1 MGKSKA
7 KKLTDAMCRDLPR
20 LDKHYFK
27 PADYPGLE
35 LWVRPGGTKTW
46 RFQYK
51 IKSKRYQ
58 QRKTIGN
65 YPAIGVVEAVKR
77 AKELSTKIYN
87 GEDPKED
94 EKADILKMQLGE
106 ALKNYYKDELTE
118 ANRHR
123 PSTIKNIKAI
133 FKVWI
138 FRNTYEKEILSK
150 LERADDIQYKKL
162 SSIKPKMFKNLFQI
176 VGSKSPTTA
185 NRLQNYLRKFWN
197 DYVKEAD
204 NPFLMKKKFM
214 YDENVYLDFLDPT
227 ELKRVM
233 KVLVQ
238 VDQRTGRLNNDYY
251 IKRKLNPVSCCLLA
265 FLLTSGRRTEEA
277 SSLTWNQYLK
287 GDEPRV
293 RLFKTKT
300 SKKNNKVVFS
310 LGDDAVKVLNLI
322 LKDRLNNPKS
332 KFYFPVNDPRNSY
345 IFPSKDYGRKLANGK
360 CKSLHIIDPDK
371 TWDKSLKLGGVE
383 RHMKV
388 YATRHTFATNFWKQ
402 TKDLKA
408 LAQAL
413 GTTEEIALKYAKL
426 VGDTVVD
433 GINKIEFFDNEKV
446 VLKQVN

>member
-1 MGKSKA
+1 MG
-7 KKLTDAMCRDLPR
+7 KLTDAICRSLNR
-20 LDKHYFK
+20 LDKKYYK
-27 PADYPGLE
+27 PGNYPGVQF
-35 LWVRPGGTKTW
+35 WVLTSGTKTW
-46 RFQYK
+46 YYQYRTPNK
-51 IKSKRYQ
+51 KYPVSKRL
-58 QRKTIGN
+58 GN
-65 YPAIGVVEAVKR
+65 YPHVGLVEAHKK
-77 AKELSTKIYN
+77 AKQLAQNIFNGIYP
-87 GEDPKED
+87 EEQ
-94 EKADILKMQLGE
+94 EKSDIMKMQLGE
-106 ALKNYYKDELTE
+106 ALKNYYIDELTE

-133 FKVWI
+133 FKCWI
-138 FRNTYEKEILSK
+138 FRNTYDKEILNK
-150 LERADDIQYKKL
+150 LLRADDIQYKKL
-162 SSIKPKMFKNLFQI
+162 SSITPKMFKNLFQI

-238 VDQRTGRLNNDYY
+238 VDQRTGRLNKDYY
-251 IKRKLNPVSCCLLA
+251 IKRKLNPVSCLLLA
-265 FLLTSGRRTEEA
+265 FLLTTGRRTEEA

-287 GDEPRV
+287 GDEPRI
-293 RLFKTKT
+293 RLFETKT
-300 SKKNNKVVFS
+300 SKKNQKLIFG

-322 LKDRLNNPKS
+322 LKDRLNNPDS
-332 KFYFPVNDPRNSY
+332 RFYFPVNDPRNNC

-388 YATRHTFATNFWKQ
+388 YATRHTFATNFYRE
-402 TKDLKA
+402 TRDIKA
-408 LAQAL
+408 LAEAL

-426 VGDTVVD
+426 VGQTVVD
-433 GINKIEFFDNEKV
+433 GINKIKFFDEDKV

>member
-1 MGKSKA
+1 
-7 KKLTDAMCRDLPR
+7 
-20 LDKHYFK
+20 
-27 PADYPGLE
+27 
-35 LWVRPGGTKTW
+35 
-46 RFQYK
+46 
-51 IKSKRYQ
+51 
-58 QRKTIGN
+58 
-65 YPAIGVVEAVKR
+65 
-77 AKELSTKIYN
+77 
-87 GEDPKED
+87 
-94 EKADILKMQLGE
+94 
-106 ALKNYYKDELTE
+106 
-118 ANRHR
+118 
-123 PSTIKNIKAI
+123 
-133 FKVWI
+133 
-138 FRNTYEKEILSK
+138 
-150 LERADDIQYKKL
+150 
-162 SSIKPKMFKNLFQI
+162 MFKNLFQI

-197 DYVKEAD
+197 DYVKESE
-204 NPFLMKKKFM
+204 NPFIMKKKFM

-277 SSLTWNQYLK
+277 SSLTWTQYLK

-300 SKKNNKVVFS
+300 AKKNNKVVFS

>member
-1 MGKSKA
+1 MG
-7 KKLTDAMCRDLPR
+7 KLTDAICRSLNR
-20 LDKHYFK
+20 LDKKYYK
-27 PADYPGLE
+27 PGNFPGVQF
-35 LWVRPGGTKTW
+35 WVLTSGTKTW
-46 RFQYK
+46 YYQYRTPNK
-51 IKSKRYQ
+51 KYPVSKRL
-58 QRKTIGN
+58 GN
-65 YPAIGVVEAVKR
+65 YPHVGLVEAHKK
-77 AKELSTKIYN
+77 AKQLAQNIFNGIYP
-87 GEDPKED
+87 EEQ
-94 EKADILKMQLGE
+94 EKSDIMKMQLGE
-106 ALKNYYKDELTE
+106 ALKNYYIDELTE

-138 FRNTYEKEILSK
+138 FRNTYDKEILNK
-150 LERADDIQYKKL
+150 LLRADDIQYKKL
-162 SSIKPKMFKNLFQI
+162 SSITPKMFKNLFQI

-238 VDQRTGRLNNDYY
+238 VDQRTGRLNKDYY
-251 IKRKLNPVSCCLLA
+251 IKRKLNPVSCLLLA
-265 FLLTSGRRTEEA
+265 FLLTTGRRTEEA

-293 RLFKTKT
+293 RLFETKT
-300 SKKNNKVVFS
+300 SKKNKKLIFG

-322 LKDRLNNPKS
+322 LKDRLNNPDS
-332 KFYFPVNDPRNSY
+332 RFYFPVNDPRNNC

-388 YATRHTFATNFWKQ
+388 YATRHTFATNFYRE
-402 TKDLKA
+402 TRDIKA
-408 LAQAL
+408 LAEAL

-426 VGDTVVD
+426 VGQTVVD
-433 GINKIEFFDNEKV
+433 GINKIKFFDEDKV
-446 VLKQVN
+446 ILKQVN

>member
-1 MGKSKA
+1 MG
-7 KKLTDAMCRDLPR
+7 KLTDAICRSLNR
-20 LDKHYFK
+20 LDKKYYK
-27 PADYPGLE
+27 PGNFPGVQF
-35 LWVRPGGTKTW
+35 WVLTSGTKTW
-46 RFQYK
+46 YYQYRTPNK
-51 IKSKRYQ
+51 KYPVSIRL
-58 QRKTIGN
+58 GN
-65 YPAIGVVEAVKR
+65 YPHVGLVEAHKK
-77 AKELSTKIYN
+77 AKQLAQNIFNGIYP
-87 GEDPKED
+87 EEQ
-94 EKADILKMQLGE
+94 EKSDILKMQLGE
-106 ALKNYYKDELTE
+106 ALKNYYIDELTE

-138 FRNTYEKEILSK
+138 FRNTYDKEILNK
-150 LERADDIQYKKL
+150 LLRADDIQYKKL
-162 SSIKPKMFKNLFQI
+162 SSITPKMFKNLFQI

-238 VDQRTGRLNNDYY
+238 VDQRTGRLNKDYY
-251 IKRKLNPVSCCLLA
+251 IRNSLNPVSCLLLA
-265 FLLTSGRRTEEA
+265 FLLTTGRRTEEA

-293 RLFKTKT
+293 RLFETKT
-300 SKKNNKVVFS
+300 SKKNKKLIFG

-322 LKDRLNNPKS
+322 LKDRLNNPES
-332 KFYFPVNDPRNSY
+332 KFYFPVNDPRNNY
-345 IFPSKDYGRKLANGK
+345 IFPSRDYGRKLANGK

-388 YATRHTFATNFWKQ
+388 YATRHTFATNFYRE
-402 TKDLKA
+402 TRDIKA
-408 LAQAL
+408 LAEAL

-426 VGDTVVD
+426 VGQTVVD
-433 GINKIEFFDNEKV
+433 GINKIKFFDEDKV

>member
-1 MGKSKA
+1 MG
-7 KKLTDAMCRDLPR
+7 KLTDAICRSLNR
-20 LDKHYFK
+20 LDKKYYK
-27 PADYPGLE
+27 PGNYPGLQF
-35 LWVRPGGTKTW
+35 WVLTSGTKTW
-46 RFQYK
+46 YYQYRTK
-51 IKSKRYQ
+51 GKKYQ
-58 QRKTIGN
+58 QRKRLGN
-65 YPAIGVVEAVKR
+65 YPHVGLIEAHKK
-77 AKELSTKIYN
+77 AKQLSQNIFNGIYP
-87 GEDPKED
+87 EEQ
-94 EKADILKMQLGE
+94 EKSDIMKMQLGE
-106 ALKNYYKDELTE
+106 ALKNYYIDELTE

-133 FKVWI
+133 FKCWI
-138 FRNTYEKEILSK
+138 FRNTYDKEILNK
-150 LERADDIQYKKL
+150 LLRADDIQYKKL
-162 SSIKPKMFKNLFQI
+162 SSITPKMFKNLFQI

-433 GINKIEFFDNEKV
+433 GINKIEFFDDEKV

>member
-1 MGKSKA
+1 MG
-7 KKLTDAMCRDLPR
+7 KLTDAICRSLNR
-20 LDKHYFK
+20 LDKKYYK
-27 PADYPGLE
+27 PGNYPGVQF
-35 LWVRPGGTKTW
+35 WVLTSGTKTW
-46 RFQYK
+46 YYQYRTPNK
-51 IKSKRYQ
+51 KYPVSKRL
-58 QRKTIGN
+58 GN
-65 YPAIGVVEAVKR
+65 YPHVGLVEAHKK
-77 AKELSTKIYN
+77 AKQLAQNIFNGIYP
-87 GEDPKED
+87 EEQ
-94 EKADILKMQLGE
+94 EKSDIMKMQLGE
-106 ALKNYYKDELTE
+106 ALKNYYIDELTE

-138 FRNTYEKEILSK
+138 FRNTYDKEILNK
-150 LERADDIQYKKL
+150 LLRADDIQYKKL
-162 SSIKPKMFKNLFQI
+162 SSITPKMFKNLFQI

-238 VDQRTGRLNNDYY
+238 VDQRTGRLNKDYY
-251 IKRKLNPVSCCLLA
+251 IKRKLNPVSCLLLA
-265 FLLTSGRRTEEA
+265 FLLTTGRRTEEA

-287 GDEPRV
+287 GDEPRI
-293 RLFKTKT
+293 RLFETKT
-300 SKKNNKVVFS
+300 SKKNQKLIFG

-322 LKDRLNNPKS
+322 LKDRLNNPES
-332 KFYFPVNDPRNSY
+332 KFYFPVNDPRNNY
-345 IFPSKDYGRKLANGK
+345 IFPSRDYGRKLATGK

-388 YATRHTFATNFWKQ
+388 YATRHTFATNFYRE
-402 TKDLKA
+402 TRDIKA
-408 LAQAL
+408 LAEAL

-426 VGDTVVD
+426 VGQTVVD
-433 GINKIEFFDNEKV
+433 GINKIKFFDEDKV
-446 VLKQVN
+446 ILKQVN

>member
-1 MGKSKA
+1 MG
-7 KKLTDAMCRDLPR
+7 KLTDAICRSLNR
-20 LDKHYFK
+20 LDKKYYK
-27 PADYPGLE
+27 PGNFPGVQF
-35 LWVRPGGTKTW
+35 WVLTSGTKTW
-46 RFQYK
+46 YYQYRTPNK
-51 IKSKRYQ
+51 KYPVSKRL
-58 QRKTIGN
+58 GN
-65 YPAIGVVEAVKR
+65 YPHVGLIEAHKK
-77 AKELSTKIYN
+77 AKQLAQNIFNGIYP
-87 GEDPKED
+87 EEQ
-94 EKADILKMQLGE
+94 EKSDILKMQLGE
-106 ALKNYYKDELTE
+106 ALKNYYIDELTE

-138 FRNTYEKEILSK
+138 FRNTYDKEILNK
-150 LERADDIQYKKL
+150 LLRADDIQYKKL
-162 SSIKPKMFKNLFQI
+162 SSITPKMFKNLFQI

-197 DYVKEAD
+197 DYVKESE
-204 NPFLMKKKFM
+204 NPFIMKKKFM

-238 VDQRTGRLNNDYY
+238 VDQRTGRLNKDYY
-251 IKRKLNPVSCCLLA
+251 IKRKLNPVSCLLLA
-265 FLLTSGRRTEEA
+265 FLLTTGRRTEEA

-287 GDEPRV
+287 GDEPRI
-293 RLFKTKT
+293 RLFETKT
-300 SKKNNKVVFS
+300 SKKNKKLIFG

-322 LKDRLNNPKS
+322 LKDRLNNPES
-332 KFYFPVNDPRNSY
+332 KFYFPVNDPRNNY
-345 IFPSKDYGRKLANGK
+345 IFPSRDYGRKLATGK

-388 YATRHTFATNFWKQ
+388 YATRHTFATNFYRQ
-402 TKDLKA
+402 TRDIKA
-408 LAQAL
+408 LAEAL

-426 VGDTVVD
+426 VGQTVVD
-433 GINKIEFFDNEKV
+433 GINKIKFFDEDKV

>member
-1 MGKSKA
+1 MG
-7 KKLTDAMCRDLPR
+7 KLTDAICRSLNR
-20 LDKHYFK
+20 LDKKYYK
-27 PADYPGLE
+27 PGNYPGVQF
-35 LWVRPGGTKTW
+35 WVLTSGTKTW
-46 RFQYK
+46 YYQYRTPNK
-51 IKSKRYQ
+51 KYPVSKRL
-58 QRKTIGN
+58 GN
-65 YPAIGVVEAVKR
+65 YPHVGLVEAHKK
-77 AKELSTKIYN
+77 AKQLAQNIFNGIYP
-87 GEDPKED
+87 EEQ
-94 EKADILKMQLGE
+94 EKSDIMKMQLGE
-106 ALKNYYKDELTE
+106 ALKNYYIDELTE

-138 FRNTYEKEILSK
+138 FRNTYDKEILNK
-150 LERADDIQYKKL
+150 LLRADDIQYKKL
-162 SSIKPKMFKNLFQI
+162 SSITPKMFKNLFQI

-238 VDQRTGRLNNDYY
+238 VDQRTGRLNKDYY
-251 IKRKLNPVSCCLLA
+251 IKRKLNPVSCLLLA
-265 FLLTSGRRTEEA
+265 FLLTTGRRTEEA

-287 GDEPRV
+287 GDEPRI
-293 RLFKTKT
+293 RLFETKT
-300 SKKNNKVVFS
+300 SKKNQKLIFG

-322 LKDRLNNPKS
+322 LKDRLNNPDS
-332 KFYFPVNDPRNSY
+332 RFYFPVNDPRNNC
-345 IFPSKDYGRKLANGK
+345 IFPSKDYGRKLATGK

-388 YATRHTFATNFWKQ
+388 YATRHTFATNFYRQ
-402 TKDLKA
+402 TRDIKA
-408 LAQAL
+408 LAEAL

-426 VGDTVVD
+426 VGQTVVD
-433 GINKIEFFDNEKV
+433 GINKIKFFDEDKV
-446 VLKQVN
+446 ILKQVN

>member
-1 MGKSKA
+1 MG
-7 KKLTDAMCRDLPR
+7 KLTDAICRSLNR
-20 LDKHYFK
+20 LDKKYYK
-27 PADYPGLE
+27 PGNFPGVQF
-35 LWVRPGGTKTW
+35 WVLTSGTKTW
-46 RFQYK
+46 YYQYRTPNK
-51 IKSKRYQ
+51 KYPVSKRL
-58 QRKTIGN
+58 GN
-65 YPAIGVVEAVKR
+65 YPHVGLVEAHKK
-77 AKELSTKIYN
+77 AKQLAQNIFNGIYP
-87 GEDPKED
+87 EEQ
-94 EKADILKMQLGE
+94 EKSDIMKMQLGE
-106 ALKNYYKDELTE
+106 ALKNYYIDELTE

-138 FRNTYEKEILSK
+138 FRNTYDKEILNK
-150 LERADDIQYKKL
+150 LLRADDIQYKKL
-162 SSIKPKMFKNLFQI
+162 SSITPKMFKNLFQI

-238 VDQRTGRLNNDYY
+238 VDQRTGRLNKDYY
-251 IKRKLNPVSCCLLA
+251 IKRKLNPVSCLLLA
-265 FLLTSGRRTEEA
+265 FLLTTGRRTEEA

-287 GDEPRV
+287 GDEPRI
-293 RLFKTKT
+293 RLFETKT
-300 SKKNNKVVFS
+300 SKKNKKLIFG

-322 LKDRLNNPKS
+322 LKDRLNNPES
-332 KFYFPVNDPRNSY
+332 KFYFPVNDPRNNY
-345 IFPSKDYGRKLANGK
+345 IFPSRDYGRKLATGK

-388 YATRHTFATNFWKQ
+388 YATRHTFATNFYRQ
-402 TKDLKA
+402 TRDIKA
-408 LAQAL
+408 LAEAL

-426 VGDTVVD
+426 VGQTVVD
-433 GINKIEFFDNEKV
+433 GINKIKFFDEDKV

>member
-1 MGKSKA
+1 MG
-7 KKLTDAMCRDLPR
+7 KLTDAICRSLNR
-20 LDKHYFK
+20 LDKKYYK
-27 PADYPGLE
+27 PGNYPGVQF
-35 LWVRPGGTKTW
+35 WVLTSGTKTW
-46 RFQYK
+46 YYQYRTPNK
-51 IKSKRYQ
+51 KYPVSKRL
-58 QRKTIGN
+58 GN
-65 YPAIGVVEAVKR
+65 YPHVGLVEAHKK
-77 AKELSTKIYN
+77 AKQLAQNIFNVIYP
-87 GEDPKED
+87 EEQ
-94 EKADILKMQLGE
+94 EKSDIMKMQLGE
-106 ALKNYYKDELTE
+106 ALKNYYIDELTE

-138 FRNTYEKEILSK
+138 FRNTYDKEILNK
-150 LERADDIQYKKL
+150 LLRADDIQYKKL
-162 SSIKPKMFKNLFQI
+162 SSITPKMFKNLFQI

-238 VDQRTGRLNNDYY
+238 VDQRTGRLNKDYY
-251 IKRKLNPVSCCLLA
+251 IKRKLNPVSCLLLA
-265 FLLTSGRRTEEA
+265 FLLTTGRRTEEA

-287 GDEPRV
+287 GDEPRI
-293 RLFKTKT
+293 RLFETKT
-300 SKKNNKVVFS
+300 SKKNQKLIFG

-322 LKDRLNNPKS
+322 LKDRLNNPDS
-332 KFYFPVNDPRNSY
+332 RFYFPVNDPRNNC

-388 YATRHTFATNFWKQ
+388 YATRHTFATNFYRE
-402 TKDLKA
+402 TRDIKA
-408 LAQAL
+408 LAEAL

-426 VGDTVVD
+426 VGQTVVD
-433 GINKIEFFDNEKV
+433 GINKIKFFDEDKV
-446 VLKQVN
+446 ILKQVN

>member
-197 DYVKEAD
+197 DYVKEPD

-233 KVLVQ
+233 KVLIQ
-238 VDQRTGRLNNDYY
+238 VDQRTGRLNQDYY
-251 IKRKLNPVSCCLLA
+251 IRSRLSPVSCCLLA
-265 FLLTSGRRTEEA
+265 FLLTTGRRTEEA
-277 SSLTWNQYLK
+277 SSLIWSQYLQ
-287 GDEPRV
+287 GDEPRLK
-293 RLFKTKT
+293 LFKTKT
-300 SKKNNKVVFS
+300 SKKNKKFIFS
-310 LGDDAVKVLNLI
+310 LGGGAVKVLNLI

-332 KFYFPVNDPRNSY
+332 KFYFPVNDPRNNY
-345 IFPSKDYGRKLANGK
+345 IFPSKDYGRKLVNGK
-360 CKSLHIIDPDK
+360 CKTLHIVDPGS
-371 TWDKSLKLGGVE
+371 TWDKALKLGGVV

-388 YATRHTFATNFWKQ
+388 YATRHTFATNFYRE
-402 TKDLKA
+402 TRDIKA
-408 LAQAL
+408 LAEAL

-426 VGDTVVD
+426 VGQTVVD
-433 GINKIEFFDNEKV
+433 GINKIKFFDEEKV

>member
-1 MGKSKA
+1 MGKSNV
-7 KKLTDAMCRDLPR
+7 KKLTDAICRDLPR

-27 PADYPGLE
+27 PGDYPGLE

-51 IKSKRYQ
+51 IKNKRYQ

-65 YPAIGVVEAVKR
+65 YPVIGVVEALKR
-77 AKELSTKIYN
+77 AKELSTRIYN

-94 EKADILKMQLGE
+94 KKSDILKMQLGE
-106 ALKNYYKDELTE
+106 ALKNYYIESLTE

-133 FKVWI
+133 FKCWI
-138 FRNTYEKEILSK
+138 FRNTYDKEILNR
-150 LERADDIQYKKL
+150 LMRADDIQYKKL
-162 SSIKPKMFKNLFQI
+162 SSITPKMFKNLFQI
-176 VGSKSPTTA
+176 VGAKSPYTA

-197 DYVKEAD
+197 DYVEEPG

-214 YDENVYLDFLDPT
+214 YDEDEYLDFLDPT

-238 VDQRTGRLNNDYY
+238 VDQRTGRLNSDYY
-251 IKRKLNPVSCCLLA
+251 IRNKLNPVSCLLLA
-265 FLLTSGRRTEEA
+265 FLLATGRRTEEA
-277 SSLTWNQYLK
+277 SSLTWAQYLR
-287 GDEPRV
+287 GDEPRLK
-293 RLFKTKT
+293 LFKTKT
-300 SKKNNKVVFS
+300 SKKNNKLVFS
-310 LGDDAVKVLNLI
+310 LGTDAVKILNLI

-345 IFPSKDYGRKLANGK
+345 IFPSKDYGRKLGTGK
-360 CKSLHIIDPDK
+360 CKTLHIIDPDK
-371 TWDKSLKLGGVE
+371 TWGKSIKLGGVE

-408 LAQAL
+408 LAEAL
-413 GTTEEIALKYAKL
+413 GNTEAQAMKYAKL

-433 GINKIEFFDNEKV
+433 GINKIEFFEEEKA

>member
-1 MGKSKA
+1 MG
-7 KKLTDAMCRDLPR
+7 KLTDAICRSLNR
-20 LDKHYFK
+20 LDKKYYK
-27 PADYPGLE
+27 PGNYPGVQF
-35 LWVRPGGTKTW
+35 WVLTSGTKTLYY
-46 RFQYK
+46 QYRTPNK
-51 IKSKRYQ
+51 KYPVSKRL
-58 QRKTIGN
+58 GN
-65 YPAIGVVEAVKR
+65 YPHVGLVEAHKK
-77 AKELSTKIYN
+77 AKQLAQNIFNGIYP
-87 GEDPKED
+87 EEQ
-94 EKADILKMQLGE
+94 EKSDIMKMQLGE
-106 ALKNYYKDELTE
+106 ALKNYYIDELTE

-138 FRNTYEKEILSK
+138 FRNTYDKEILNK
-150 LERADDIQYKKL
+150 LLRADDIQYKKL
-162 SSIKPKMFKNLFQI
+162 SSITPKMFKNLFQI

-238 VDQRTGRLNNDYY
+238 VDQRTGRLNKDYY
-251 IKRKLNPVSCCLLA
+251 IKRKLNPVSCLLLA
-265 FLLTSGRRTEEA
+265 FLLTTGRRTEEA

-287 GDEPRV
+287 GDEPRI
-293 RLFKTKT
+293 RLFETKT
-300 SKKNNKVVFS
+300 SKKNQKLIFG

-322 LKDRLNNPKS
+322 LKDRLNNPDS
-332 KFYFPVNDPRNSY
+332 RFYFPVNDPRNNC

-388 YATRHTFATNFWKQ
+388 YATRHTFATNFYRE
-402 TKDLKA
+402 TRDIKA
-408 LAQAL
+408 LAEAL

-426 VGDTVVD
+426 VGQTVVD
-433 GINKIEFFDNEKV
+433 GINKIKFFDEDKV
-446 VLKQVN
+446 ILKQVN

>member
-1 MGKSKA
+1 MG
-7 KKLTDAMCRDLPR
+7 KLTDAICRSLNR
-20 LDKHYFK
+20 LDKKYYK
-27 PADYPGLE
+27 PGNFPGVQF
-35 LWVRPGGTKTW
+35 WVLTSGTKTW
-46 RFQYK
+46 YYQYRTPNK
-51 IKSKRYQ
+51 KYPVSKRL
-58 QRKTIGN
+58 GN
-65 YPAIGVVEAVKR
+65 YPHVGLIEAHKK
-77 AKELSTKIYN
+77 AKQLAQNIFNGIYP
-87 GEDPKED
+87 EEQ
-94 EKADILKMQLGE
+94 EKSDILKMQLGE
-106 ALKNYYKDELTE
+106 ALKNYYIDELTE

-138 FRNTYEKEILSK
+138 FRNTYDKEILNK
-150 LERADDIQYKKL
+150 LLRADDIQYKKL
-162 SSIKPKMFKNLFQI
+162 SSITPKMFKNLFQI

-197 DYVKEAD
+197 DYVKESD

-238 VDQRTGRLNNDYY
+238 VDQRTGRLNKDYY
-251 IKRKLNPVSCCLLA
+251 IRNSLNPVSCCLLA
-265 FLLTSGRRTEEA
+265 FLLTTGRRTEEA

-293 RLFKTKT
+293 RLFETKT
-300 SKKNNKVVFS
+300 SKKNKKLIFG

-322 LKDRLNNPKS
+322 LKDRLNNPES
-332 KFYFPVNDPRNSY
+332 KFYFPVNDPRNNY
-345 IFPSKDYGRKLANGK
+345 IFPSRDYGRKLATGK

-388 YATRHTFATNFWKQ
+388 YATRHTFATNFYRQ
-402 TKDLKA
+402 TRDIKA
-408 LAQAL
+408 LAEAL

-426 VGDTVVD
+426 VGQTVVD
-433 GINKIEFFDNEKV
+433 GINKIKFFDEDKV

>member
-1 MGKSKA
+1 MG
-7 KKLTDAMCRDLPR
+7 KLTDAICRSLNR
-20 LDKHYFK
+20 LDKKYYK
-27 PADYPGLE
+27 PGNYPGVQF
-35 LWVRPGGTKTW
+35 WVLTSGTKTW
-46 RFQYK
+46 YYQYRTPNK
-51 IKSKRYQ
+51 KYPVSKRL
-58 QRKTIGN
+58 GN
-65 YPAIGVVEAVKR
+65 YPHVGLVEAHKK
-77 AKELSTKIYN
+77 AKQLAQNIFNGIYP
-87 GEDPKED
+87 EEQ
-94 EKADILKMQLGE
+94 EKSDIMKMQLGE
-106 ALKNYYKDELTE
+106 ALKNYYIDELTE

-138 FRNTYEKEILSK
+138 FRNTYDKEILNK
-150 LERADDIQYKKL
+150 LLRADDIQYKKL
-162 SSIKPKMFKNLFQI
+162 SSITPKMFKNLFQI

-238 VDQRTGRLNNDYY
+238 VDQRTGRLNKDYY
-251 IKRKLNPVSCCLLA
+251 IKRKLNPVSCLLLA
-265 FLLTSGRRTEEA
+265 FLLTTGRRTEEA

-293 RLFKTKT
+293 RLFETKT
-300 SKKNNKVVFS
+300 SKKNQKLIFG

-322 LKDRLNNPKS
+322 LKDRLNNPDS
-332 KFYFPVNDPRNSY
+332 RFYFPVNDPRNNC

-388 YATRHTFATNFWKQ
+388 YATRHTFATNFYRE
-402 TKDLKA
+402 TRDIKA
-408 LAQAL
+408 LAEAL

-426 VGDTVVD
+426 VGQTVVD
-433 GINKIEFFDNEKV
+433 GINKIKFFDEDKV
-446 VLKQVN
+446 ILKQVN

>member
-1 MGKSKA
+1 MG
-7 KKLTDAMCRDLPR
+7 KLTDAICRSLNR
-20 LDKHYFK
+20 LDKKYYK
-27 PADYPGLE
+27 PGNYPGVQF
-35 LWVRPGGTKTW
+35 WVLTSGTKTW
-46 RFQYK
+46 YYQYRTPNK
-51 IKSKRYQ
+51 KYPVSKRL
-58 QRKTIGN
+58 GN
-65 YPAIGVVEAVKR
+65 YPHVGLVEAHKK
-77 AKELSTKIYN
+77 AKQLAQNIFNGIYP
-87 GEDPKED
+87 EEQ
-94 EKADILKMQLGE
+94 EKSDIMKMQLGE
-106 ALKNYYKDELTE
+106 ALKNYYIDELTE

-138 FRNTYEKEILSK
+138 FRNTYDKEILNK
-150 LERADDIQYKKL
+150 LLRADDIQYKKL
-162 SSIKPKMFKNLFQI
+162 SSITPKMFKNLFQI

-238 VDQRTGRLNNDYY
+238 VDQRTGRLNKDYY
-251 IKRKLNPVSCCLLA
+251 IKRKLNPVSCLLLA
-265 FLLTSGRRTEEA
+265 FLLTTGRRTEEA

-287 GDEPRV
+287 GDEPRI
-293 RLFKTKT
+293 RLFETKT
-300 SKKNNKVVFS
+300 SKKNQKLIFG

-322 LKDRLNNPKS
+322 LKDRLNNPDS
-332 KFYFPVNDPRNSY
+332 RFYFPVNDPRNNC

-388 YATRHTFATNFWKQ
+388 YATRHTFATNFYRE
-402 TKDLKA
+402 TRDIKA
-408 LAQAL
+408 LAEAL

-426 VGDTVVD
+426 VGQTVVD
-433 GINKIEFFDNEKV
+433 GINKIKFFDEDKV
-446 VLKQVN
+446 ILKQVN

>member
-1 MGKSKA
+1 MG
-7 KKLTDAMCRDLPR
+7 KLTDAICRSLNR
-20 LDKHYFK
+20 LDKKYYK
-27 PADYPGLE
+27 PGNFPGVQF
-35 LWVRPGGTKTW
+35 WVLTSGTKTW
-46 RFQYK
+46 YYQYRTPNK
-51 IKSKRYQ
+51 KYPVSKRL
-58 QRKTIGN
+58 GN
-65 YPAIGVVEAVKR
+65 YPHVRLVEAHKK
-77 AKELSTKIYN
+77 AKQLAQNIFNGIYP
-87 GEDPKED
+87 EEQ
-94 EKADILKMQLGE
+94 EKSDIMKMQLGE
-106 ALKNYYKDELTE
+106 ALKNYYIDELTE

-138 FRNTYEKEILSK
+138 FRNTYDKEILNK
-150 LERADDIQYKKL
+150 LLRADDIQYKKL
-162 SSIKPKMFKNLFQI
+162 SSITPKMFKNLFQI

-238 VDQRTGRLNNDYY
+238 VDQRTGRLNKDYY
-251 IKRKLNPVSCCLLA
+251 IKRKLNPVSCLLLA
-265 FLLTSGRRTEEA
+265 FLLTTGRRTEEA

-287 GDEPRV
+287 GDEPRI
-293 RLFKTKT
+293 RLFETKT
-300 SKKNNKVVFS
+300 SKKNQKLIFG

-322 LKDRLNNPKS
+322 LKDRLNNPDS
-332 KFYFPVNDPRNSY
+332 RFYFPVNDPRNNY
-345 IFPSKDYGRKLANGK
+345 IFPSRDYGRKLATGK

-388 YATRHTFATNFWKQ
+388 YATRHTFATNFYRE
-402 TKDLKA
+402 TRDIKA
-408 LAQAL
+408 LAEAL

-426 VGDTVVD
+426 VGQTVVD
-433 GINKIEFFDNEKV
+433 GINKIKFFDEDKV
-446 VLKQVN
+446 ILKQVN

>member
-1 MGKSKA
+1 MG
-7 KKLTDAMCRDLPR
+7 KLTDAICRSLNR
-20 LDKHYFK
+20 LDKKYYK
-27 PADYPGLE
+27 PGNFPGVQF
-35 LWVRPGGTKTW
+35 WVLTSGTKTW
-46 RFQYK
+46 YYQYRTPNK
-51 IKSKRYQ
+51 KYPVSKRL
-58 QRKTIGN
+58 GN
-65 YPAIGVVEAVKR
+65 YPHVGLVEAHKK
-77 AKELSTKIYN
+77 AKQLAQNIFNGIYP
-87 GEDPKED
+87 EEQ
-94 EKADILKMQLGE
+94 EKSDIMKMQLGE
-106 ALKNYYKDELTE
+106 ALKNYYIDELTE

-138 FRNTYEKEILSK
+138 FRNTYDKEILNK
-150 LERADDIQYKKL
+150 LLRADDIQYKKL
-162 SSIKPKMFKNLFQI
+162 SSITPKMFKNLFQI

-238 VDQRTGRLNNDYY
+238 VDQRTGRLNKDYY
-251 IKRKLNPVSCCLLA
+251 IKRKLNPVSCLLLA
-265 FLLTSGRRTEEA
+265 FLLTTGRRTEEA

-287 GDEPRV
+287 GDEPRI
-293 RLFKTKT
+293 RLFETKT
-300 SKKNNKVVFS
+300 SKKNQKLIFG

-322 LKDRLNNPKS
+322 LKDRLNNPDS
-332 KFYFPVNDPRNSY
+332 RFYFPVNDPRNNC

-388 YATRHTFATNFWKQ
+388 YATRHTFATNFYRE
-402 TKDLKA
+402 TRDIKA
-408 LAQAL
+408 LAEAL

-426 VGDTVVD
+426 VGQTVVD
-433 GINKIEFFDNEKV
+433 GINKIKFFDEDKV
-446 VLKQVN
+446 ILKQVN

>member
-1 MGKSKA
+1 MG
-7 KKLTDAMCRDLPR
+7 KLTDAICRSLNR
-20 LDKHYFK
+20 LDKKYYK
-27 PADYPGLE
+27 PGNYPGVQF
-35 LWVRPGGTKTW
+35 WVLTSGTKTW
-46 RFQYK
+46 YYQYRTPNK
-51 IKSKRYQ
+51 KYPVSKRL
-58 QRKTIGN
+58 GN
-65 YPAIGVVEAVKR
+65 YPHVGLVEAHKK
-77 AKELSTKIYN
+77 AKQLAQNIFNGIYP
-87 GEDPKED
+87 EEQ
-94 EKADILKMQLGE
+94 EKSDIMKMQLGE
-106 ALKNYYKDELTE
+106 ALKNYYIDELTE

-138 FRNTYEKEILSK
+138 FRNTYDKEILNK
-150 LERADDIQYKKL
+150 LLRADDIQYKKL
-162 SSIKPKMFKNLFQI
+162 SSITPKMFKNLFQI

-238 VDQRTGRLNNDYY
+238 VDQRTGRLNKDYY
-251 IKRKLNPVSCCLLA
+251 IKRKLNPVSCLLLA
-265 FLLTSGRRTEEA
+265 FLLTTGRRTEEA

-287 GDEPRV
+287 GDEPRI
-293 RLFKTKT
+293 RLFETKT
-300 SKKNNKVVFS
+300 SKKNQKLIFG

-322 LKDRLNNPKS
+322 LKDRLNNPDS
-332 KFYFPVNDPRNSY
+332 RFYFPVNDPRNNC
-345 IFPSKDYGRKLANGK
+345 IFPSKDYGRKLATGK

-388 YATRHTFATNFWKQ
+388 YATRHTFATNFYRE
-402 TKDLKA
+402 TRDIKA
-408 LAQAL
+408 LAEAL

-426 VGDTVVD
+426 VGQTVVD
-433 GINKIEFFDNEKV
+433 GINKIKFFDEDKV
-446 VLKQVN
+446 ILKQVN

>member
-197 DYVKEAD
+197 DYVKEPE
-204 NPFLMKKKFM
+204 NPFLMKKK
-214 YDENVYLDFLDPT
+214 Y
-227 ELKRVM
+227 
-233 KVLVQ
+233 
-238 VDQRTGRLNNDYY
+238 
-251 IKRKLNPVSCCLLA
+251 
-265 FLLTSGRRTEEA
+265 
-277 SSLTWNQYLK
+277 
-287 GDEPRV
+287 
-293 RLFKTKT
+293 
-300 SKKNNKVVFS
+300 
-310 LGDDAVKVLNLI
+310 
-322 LKDRLNNPKS
+322 
-332 KFYFPVNDPRNSY
+332 
-345 IFPSKDYGRKLANGK
+345 
-360 CKSLHIIDPDK
+360 
-371 TWDKSLKLGGVE
+371 
-383 RHMKV
+383 
-388 YATRHTFATNFWKQ
+388 
-402 TKDLKA
+402 
-408 LAQAL
+408 
-413 GTTEEIALKYAKL
+413 
-426 VGDTVVD
+426 
-433 GINKIEFFDNEKV
+433 
-446 VLKQVN
+446 